1 MPHPSFSVVI
11 PCHNRSELLVRA
23 LRTCLSQTAP
33 PLEVIVV
40 DDASEPSLADS
51 LAALRGE
58 FDRRGIALTCLRRAF
73 NGGPAAARNEGWAS
87 ARGDYIA
94 FLDSDDLW
102 HPDKLAVVA
111 AALGRT
117 PALCAFHGHETL
129 PEKADALRTPVAPAQ
144 FDTRLVGTLRG
155 LLRNYAPTP
164 CMVVRR
170 SVEDRFDESMRY
182 VEDHD
187 LWLRVSRRGPLL
199 RIAGPPLC
207 WLGRPLM
214 TPGGLSAHRWKM
226 RAGEMR
232 MYAKFCRG
240 PRLALLPALLLWS
253 AAKHGYAA
261 LRRAIVGVAALGPRA
276 RSP

>member
-23 LRTCLSQTAP
+23 LRSCLSQTAS

-51 LAALRGE
+51 VAALRGE
-58 FDRRGIALTCLRRAF
+58 FDRRGITLTCLRRAV
-73 NGGPAAARNEGWAS
+73 NGGPGAARNDGWAS

-111 AALGRT
+111 AALGRS

-129 PEKADALRTPVAPAQ
+129 PEKADALRTSVAPAQ

-187 LWLRVSRRGPLL
+187 LWLRVSRRGPRMRRVSRALARASRRR
-199 RIAGPPLC
+199 RISLPAS
-207 WLGRPLM
+207 RVF
-214 TPGGLSAHRWKM
+214 T
-226 RAGEMR
+226 RAGTDR
-232 MYAKFCRG
+232 AAIQRCVPADAR
-240 PRLALLPALLLWS
+240 PRPSRSSTAD
-253 AAKHGYAA
+253 
-261 LRRAIVGVAALGPRA
+261 RADG
-276 RSP
+276 